1 MSGTGE
7 FQAQIASIMEVLAN
21 AAVAEICKVVD
32 DGYAVV
38 HLEMSQSHKENEFL
52 RRKIKLLELQIAR
65 FRTERMKFSEG
76 SVSNRFGVRLLNRP
90 LRDTQA
96 SGPSFQGRERSVS
109 RTSAGRDR
117 SPFHLNQDPAS
128 NCDVEAK
135 NETTGPKQ
143 EEELDLLIVKVEGAT
158 GVDDPASSRDSE
170 RPPGGDRG
178 LSPPSTTGQ
187 WDGAAGRNLTE
198 VSGSQPPA
206 VADYQS
212 ETKIESATPPHAL
225 TGSDLRGEMPYLDL
239 SEAPVAQAW
248 IEAAAS
254 YVPGT
259 AGVDAETGP
268 LGSDSASSTGQTGG
282 SSASYGG
289 VSAGGVA
296 IGGVGGGRGVD
307 RMMVWSEGVFS
318 TGEGEVSGLSN
329 DAGPKPHAAPAYQAP
344 GTLSSNHTSSSGVSI
359 TNTRCSPDFSNAPSP
374 HRTFQRPVGGHLGQG
389 PAAGAALERPFA
401 CGLCRKRFVQE
412 SDLRKHRVN
421 HARQKQFACPL
432 CHKSFVCPSQL
443 RVHQN
448 VHTGE
453 RPFGCR
459 QCGRSFSH
467 PSNLKRHQKLQHD

>member
-198 VSGSQPPA
+198 GLASDAGEEHRPEEHRPEEHRPEEQRPENGRKEDGGDGGVHLHAEVKSEVKSEVIVIDTLPVGGADVSGDVTPSSLWSPGDSGQNPVHHVSQSGAYHGRSYGYDPRFQNTAAPVGMPTGEQPPA
-206 VADYQS
+206 WAGLQENPTGLS
-212 ETKIESATPPHAL
+212 PPSGHAPNPSA
-225 TGSDLRGEMPYLDL
+225 
-239 SEAPVAQAW
+239 
-248 IEAAAS
+248 
-254 YVPGT
+254 
-259 AGVDAETGP
+259 P
-268 LGSDSASSTGQTGG
+268 LGPDPRPYKCAFCLRQ
-282 SSASYGG
+282 Y
-289 VSAGGVA
+289 
-296 IGGVGGGRGVD
+296 
-307 RMMVWSEGVFS
+307 
-318 TGEGEVSGLSN
+318 
-329 DAGPKPHAAPAYQAP
+329 PHQ
-344 GTLSSNHTSSSGVSI
+344 
-359 TNTRCSPDFSNAPSP
+359 C
-374 HRTFQRPVGGHLGQG
+374 
-389 PAAGAALERPFA
+389 
-401 CGLCRKRFVQE
+401 
-412 SDLRKHRVN
+412 
-421 HARQKQFACPL
+421 
-432 CHKSFVCPSQL
+432 QL
-443 RVHQN
+443 RIHER

-453 RPFGCR
+453 KPYQCS
-459 QCGRSFSH
+459 QCGKQFGQFCS
-467 PSNLKRHQKLQHD
+467 LKRHQRVHTGEKPYQCSQCGKQFSHSNNLKVHQSVHTGEKRFHCSQCGKNFSFLSNLIRHQAVHAAGK